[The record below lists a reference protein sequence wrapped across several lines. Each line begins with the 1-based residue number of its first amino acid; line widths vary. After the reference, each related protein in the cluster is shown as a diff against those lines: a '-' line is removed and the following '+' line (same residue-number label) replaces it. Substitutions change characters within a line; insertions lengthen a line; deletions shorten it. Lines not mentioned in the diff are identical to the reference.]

1 MANFFISQNS
11 IFTVLDIGSGKICC
25 VIAKLD
31 KQNNIEILGTGFQ
44 EAKGIVAGSIT
55 DMKILETAVRDCL
68 ASAEKMA
75 SIRVKEVILG
85 FSSVDC
91 LSEIF
96 NIEIDLTGSIIKE
109 ADLEKSYE
117 HLYNELSMDNRRI
130 LHVIPVQYSIDGNSG
145 VKNPVGMYGNKLGV
159 EISVVSAEENCIKNF
174 ESLIKLCDLEV
185 KEVIFTPYSLGHSVL
200 SDEEK
205 DLGTALID
213 IGAELTSVSIFIHG
227 EMVFTKIIP
236 MGGNLVTKDI
246 SKIFSLSLID
256 SERIKIINGQLIE
269 EIENSLSIIEVSS
282 LGDENFTDSI
292 EITRKDLIS
301 VIKPRIIEIISSIN
315 NEITNSRYG
324 DTIVNRIVL
333 TGGVSQTEGL
343 IELINNVTNK
353 KARLARSKIIS
364 GIPENMK
371 GAAFSVINS
380 MLYSSIIENKDIK
393 IKKKPKN
400 FESKN
405 IYNSFI
411 KFKKW
416 LHENF

>member
-1 MANFFISQNS
+1 MVNYFISQNPT
-11 IFTVLDIGSGKICC
+11 FTVLDIGSGKICC
-25 VIAKLD
+25 VIAKIN

-44 EAKGIVAGSIT
+44 ESKGVVAGAIT
-55 DMKILETAVRDCL
+55 DMKILEASVRDCL

-75 SIRVKEVILG
+75 SIRVKEITLG

-91 LSEIF
+91 FSEVF

-109 ADLEKSYE
+109 ADLEKSNE
-117 HLYNELSMDNRRI
+117 QLFNELSLDNRRI

-145 VKNPVGMYGNKLGV
+145 IKNPIGMYGNKLGV
-159 EISVVSAEENCIKNF
+159 EISVISTAENVIKNY
-174 ESLIKLCDLEV
+174 ESLIKLCDLEI
-185 KEVIFTPYSLGHSVL
+185 KEVIFKPYSLGHSIL

-205 DLGTALID
+205 DLGTALVD

-227 EMVFTKIIP
+227 EMVFTRIIP

-246 SKIFSLSLID
+246 SKIFSLSLLD
-256 SERIKIINGQLIE
+256 SEIIKIINGQLIE

-301 VIKPRIIEIISSIN
+301 VIKPRITEIINAIN
-315 NEITNSRYG
+315 NKITNSRYG
-324 DTIVNRIVL
+324 NVIVNRIVL

-343 IELINNVTNK
+343 IELISNVTNK
-353 KARLARSKIIS
+353 KARLARSKIIK
-364 GIPENMK
+364 GIPENMI

-380 MLYSSIIENKDIK
+380 MLYYSIIENKDIK
-393 IKKKPKN
+393 FNKKTKN
-400 FESKN
+400 FESIN

-416 LHENF
+416 LLENF

>member
-25 VIAKLD
+25 VIAKRD

-44 EAKGIVAGSIT
+44 ESKGIVAGSIT
-55 DMKILETAVRDCL
+55 DMKTLEASVRDCL
-68 ASAEKMA
+68 TSAEKMA

-117 HLYNELSMDNRRI
+117 HLSNELSLDNRRI

-145 VKNPVGMYGNKLGV
+145 IKNPVGMYGNKLGV
-159 EISVVSAEENCIKNF
+159 EISVISTEENFIKNF
-174 ESLIKLCDLEV
+174 ESLIKLCDLEI
-185 KEVIFTPYSLGHSVL
+185 KEIIFTPYSLGHSVL

-205 DLGTALID
+205 DLGTALVD
-213 IGAELTSVSIFIHG
+213 IGSELTTVSIFIHG

-246 SKIFSLSLID
+246 SKIFSLSLSD

-269 EIENSLSIIEVSS
+269 EIENSLSIIEVNS

-324 DTIVNRIVL
+324 HTIVNRIVL

-353 KARLARSKIIS
+353 KARLARPKIIS

-380 MLYSSIIENKDIK
+380 MIYYSIIENKDIK
-393 IKKKPKN
+393 INKKSKN

>member
-1 MANFFISQNS
+1 M
-11 IFTVLDIGSGKICC
+11 
-25 VIAKLD
+25 
-31 KQNNIEILGTGFQ
+31 
-44 EAKGIVAGSIT
+44 IV
-55 DMKILETAVRDCL
+55 
-68 ASAEKMA
+68 
-75 SIRVKEVILG
+75 
-85 FSSVDC
+85 
-91 LSEIF
+91 F

-117 HLYNELSMDNRRI
+117 HLSNELSLDNRRI

-145 VKNPVGMYGNKLGV
+145 IKNPVGMYGNKLGV
-159 EISVVSAEENCIKNF
+159 EISVISTEENFIKNF
-174 ESLIKLCDLEV
+174 ESLIKLCDLEI
-185 KEVIFTPYSLGHSVL
+185 KEIIFTPYSLGHSVL

-205 DLGTALID
+205 DLGTALVD
-213 IGAELTSVSIFIHG
+213 IGSELTTVSIFIHG
-227 EMVFTKIIP
+227 EMVFTKIIR

-246 SKIFSLSLID
+246 SKIFSLSLSD

-269 EIENSLSIIEVSS
+269 EIENSLSIIEVNS

-324 DTIVNRIVL
+324 HTIVNRIVL

-353 KARLARSKIIS
+353 KARLARPKIIS

-380 MLYSSIIENKDIK
+380 MIYYSIIENKDIK
-393 IKKKPKN
+393 INKKSKN